1 MPSYAAVAHSRAATA
16 ENGCMDDSLSLD
28 TGDTVR
34 LTIGGPL
41 MTILSV
47 TERECCCVWFGE
59 GAKLE
64 HGSFELEMIEL
75 VERAVRLIP
84 SDRALPGAPASRRG
98 ASARRA
104 HAAPRA

>member
-1 MPSYAAVAHSRAATA
+1 MPSYAAVAHGGAVTA
-16 ENGCMDDSLSLD
+16 ENRSMDDSPSLD

-47 TERECCCVWFGE
+47 TDRECCCVWFGE
-59 GAKLE
+59 SARLE

-75 VERAVRLIP
+75 VERGVRLIP
-84 SDRALPGAPASRRG
+84 SDRALPGAPT
-98 ASARRA
+98 ARRTA
-104 HAAPRA
+104 RMHNSPRAS